1 MTFSLQ
7 SLFPILAAVCA
18 AVIVYGLLI
27 WLFSR
32 RPSSDA
38 LLRDY
43 GSPQAVATVTEARVG
58 SQEHK
63 IRMAFAGYG
72 FDVSGREQFS
82 LYLTIGVLGLGIAI
96 VVAVLGMPPLFWLA
110 GPAIAYFGIN
120 SLVNNK
126 WNKVRMAMEK
136 EIPSFL
142 MNLSS
147 VIQLNPNVI
156 QALEDASLSLNPKGQ
171 LKPWIERL
179 VHAIQS
185 RGKKG
190 LDEMQAEASDISS
203 SLVLVVVEIGRL
215 WETGGQGYAQS
226 FQMVFENLAGILEG
240 RSKAYSKADGA
251 WGTIKVIVLALGG
264 AIFMAFSTPG
274 TSELFRTLTAQI
286 AIVVAVAWAGF
297 GFTYI
302 GDLIRESVE

>member
-1 MTFSLQ
+1 MTLSLQ
-7 SLFPILAAVCA
+7 SLLPILAAVCA
-18 AVIVYGLLI
+18 AVTIYALLT
-27 WLFSR
+27 WLFTR
-32 RPSSDA
+32 RPSSNK
-38 LLRDY
+38 LLRDF
-43 GSPQAVATVTEARVG
+43 GPPQAGAAVSETRVG

-72 FDVSGREQFS
+72 FGVSGRELLS
-82 LYLTIGVLGLGIAI
+82 LYLAIGVLGLGIAV
-96 VVAVLGMPPLFWLA
+96 VVAILGMPPLFWLA
-110 GPAIAYFGIN
+110 GPAIAYFGVN
-120 SLVNNK
+120 SLVNGK

-190 LDEMQAEASDISS
+190 LDEMQAEAGDISS
-203 SLVLVVVEIGRL
+203 SLLLVVVEVGRL

-226 FQMVFENLAGILEG
+226 FQMVSENLAGILEG

-274 TSELFRTLTAQI
+274 SSELFRTLTAQI

>member
-1 MTFSLQ
+1 
-7 SLFPILAAVCA
+7 LAAVCA
-18 AVIVYGLLI
+18 AVIVYGLLN

-38 LLRDY
+38 LLRDF
-43 GSPQAVATVTEARVG
+43 GASQTVATISETRVG

-63 IRMAFAGYG
+63 IRMFFEHSAFARYG
-72 FDVSGREQFS
+72 FDVSGRERFS
-82 LYLTIGVLGLGIAI
+82 LYLVVGVLGLGLAI
-96 VVAVLGMPPLFWLA
+96 GAAILRMPPLFWLG
-110 GPAIAYFGIN
+110 GPAISYFGVN
-120 SLVNNK
+120 GLVNSK

-171 LKPWIERL
+171 LKPWIDRL
-179 VHAIQS
+179 VHGIQS

-190 LDEMQAEASDISS
+190 LDEMQAEAADISS
-203 SLVLVVVEIGRL
+203 SLLLVVVEIGRL

-226 FQMVFENLAGILEG
+226 FQMVSENMAGILEG
-240 RSKAYSKADGA
+240 RSKAFSKADGA
-251 WGTIKVIVLALGG
+251 WGTIRVIVLALGG
-264 AIFMAFSTPG
+264 AIFLAFSTPG
-274 TSELFRTLTAQI
+274 SSALFRTLTAQI
-286 AIVVAVAWAGF
+286 AILVAIAWAAF